1 MEEDGKGKLGGRGV
15 KRNSETY
22 PKKQRDEE
30 SKGGRSEMR
39 KIQQCTKGKREKKKG
54 ARGKRR
60 KESGEQKKRYGIEE
74 NRKLWGNNCVS

>member
-1 MEEDGKGKLGGRGV
+1 MGGRKVGERARRRIRKRLLLEEDGKGKLGGRGV
-15 KRNSETY
+15 KRNSETN

-54 ARGKRR
+54 AR
-60 KESGEQKKRYGIEE
+60 
-74 NRKLWGNNCVS
+74 

>member
-1 MEEDGKGKLGGRGV
+1 MGGRKVGERARRRRRKRLLLEEDGKGKLGGRGV

-54 ARGKRR
+54 AR
-60 KESGEQKKRYGIEE
+60 
-74 NRKLWGNNCVS
+74 